1 MTRIA
6 SGTIAAALQTESIR
20 ACVLALLAFDSGT
33 LYLNDGITPV
43 SFGGNTYLPLGQ
55 LGSIDAV
62 EETSDGTAR
71 PLKLTLSGVDPI
83 LTGKA
88 QNEIYQNRE
97 VVLYLALI
105 DQQTGQP
112 IDTPETLWEGRMDK
126 MTITID
132 QGLGSI
138 TLNCEN
144 RLRREPRIARYTD
157 ADQQQF
163 HPGDTFFSFTTQM
176 KNFIGHWGSQ
186 NIDYSGPGG
195 TTGAFPRTP
204 PAR

>member
-6 SGTIAAALQTESIR
+6 SGTIAAALQTEGIR
-20 ACVLALLAFDSGT
+20 ACILASLAFDSGT

-43 SFGGNTYLPLGQ
+43 TFGGNTYLPLGQ

-62 EETSDGTAR
+62 EETTDGTAR
-71 PLKLTLSGVDPI
+71 PLKLTLSGVDPV

-97 VVLYLALI
+97 AILYLALT
-105 DQQTGQP
+105 DPQSGQLLD
-112 IDTPETLWEGRMDK
+112 IPETLWEGRMDK

-132 QGLGSI
+132 KGKGTI

-157 ADQQQF
+157 SDQQQAS
-163 HPGDTFFSFTTQM
+163 PGDTFFSFTTQM
-176 KNFIGHWGSQ
+176 KNFIGHWGNQ
-186 NIDYSGPGG
+186 AVDYYNGPV
-195 TTGAFPRTP
+195 TPGAFPRLAP
-204 PAR
+204 PR